1 MEILGG
7 YTFLYRNTIG
17 LDMNDDVTTFEC
29 SHCGNLGIG
38 DGEIKCCEETMEEI
52 GRDPVSTAPTLSE
65 LLKSVF
71 DMSETE
77 LELCLCV
84 MEGGS
89 VTVTA
94 LAEQT
99 EYDRSLINRHLN
111 HLASIGVVKKQ
122 RRLLDSGGEVYVY
135 TPVSPETVRAQLR
148 REFHQWTATAT
159 AQLNALQREKVESIA
174 DPDDGEPAWEVFY
187 SE

>member
-1 MEILGG
+1 MS
-7 YTFLYRNTIG
+7 
-17 LDMNDDVTTFEC
+17 DDVTTYEC

-38 DGEIKCCEETMEEI
+38 DGPITCCEETMGAIED
-52 GRDPVSTAPTLSE
+52 DPVSSNPTLSD

-71 DMSETE
+71 EMSDTE

-89 VTVTA
+89 ITVST

-111 HLASIGVVKKQ
+111 HLASIGVVTKQ
-122 RRLLDSGGEVYVY
+122 RRLLNSGGEIYVY
-135 TPVSPETVRAQLR
+135 TPVSPETVREQLR
-148 REFHQWTATAT
+148 GEFSRWTAAAT
-159 AQLNALQREKVESIA
+159 TQLNALQREKVESIA
-174 DPDDGEPAWEVFY
+174 DPDDDEGDPAWEVFY